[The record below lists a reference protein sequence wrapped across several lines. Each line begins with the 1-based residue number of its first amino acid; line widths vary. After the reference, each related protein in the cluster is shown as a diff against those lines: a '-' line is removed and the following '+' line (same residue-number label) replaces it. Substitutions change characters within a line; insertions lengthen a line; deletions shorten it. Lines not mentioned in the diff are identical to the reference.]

1 MADGEEE
8 RELAAFALSG
18 EVDQF
23 VLSKAAAR
31 ASLALVINT
40 MLNRWKDE
48 PSERREKLQDALIAA
63 LSDLTAECAVGM
75 KAPTKEQFLHFMELA
90 YNQAVKDDPP

>member
-1 MADGEEE
+1 MADDEEQ
-8 RELAAFALSG
+8 REVAALALSG
-18 EVDQF
+18 ELDQF
-23 VLSKAAAR
+23 VLAKAAAR

-63 LSDLTAECAVGM
+63 LSDLTAECALGM
-75 KAPTKEQFLHFMELA
+75 KTPTKEEFLGFMELS
-90 YNQAVKDDPP
+90 YNQAVKDTPR